1 MRVLRLGF
9 AVLPV
14 LWLDC
19 SVVWGRAIATL
30 RYRQSPAPRASCT
43 RRAPWPRSPG
53 SGPVRGARK
62 VPRGRRAGGAERS
75 RCAGSGRAQ
84 RLRLCG
90 PVPAVPSRGKPR
102 RFGLTDVAASQLTC
116 SPRRVPARHW
126 LRDAVLAGRCFV
138 RSHVQERERG
148 CGCRPGAAAAPSSS
162 SPRGILPSAPL
173 SFKLRRPGCCP
184 CPGGTACPSLPPLGV

>member
-1 MRVLRLGF
+1 MVGLFRGLGTRNSN
-9 AVLPV
+9 AALQTKPSAAGE
-14 LWLDC
+14 LHPPGTAAAE
-19 SVVWGRAIATL
+19 SAI
-30 RYRQSPAPRASCT
+30 
-43 RRAPWPRSPG
+43 WPRP
-53 SGPVRGARK
+53 RGTQ
-62 VPRGRRAGGAERS
+62 VPRSSSAGGGERS
-75 RCAGSGRAQ
+75 RCAGSDRAQ

-90 PVPAVPSRGKPR
+90 PAPAVPSRGKPR
-102 RFGLTDVAASQLTC
+102 PFGLTDVAASQLTC

-138 RSHVQERERG
+138 RSHVRERQRG

-184 CPGGTACPSLPPLGV
+184 CPGGTARPSLPPLGV